1 MLAMFVL
8 CLHCHHRIASHQG
21 REGINPSRLRPA
33 TPPKQIQHR
42 PFPIKFGASGQ
53 REPRSLMAVSGHPP
67 RDASTPL
74 PHKVNCA
81 YDHCRSYGCHIANM
95 ACSNNLRMRR
105 RVLVLGIL
113 HAERH
118 NIRSADASESAGC
131 VARCFMC
138 LRALRAMDL
147 CERSRHTAALFS
159 RFPLGRWEDMGRVFA
174 VAFDLR

>member
-21 REGINPSRLRPA
+21 REDINLSRLCPGHPA
-33 TPPKQIQHR
+33 QTNSTSPL
-42 PFPIKFGASGQ
+42 PIKSGALGQ
-53 REPRSLMAVSGHPP
+53 REPRSLMVVSGHPP
-67 RDASTPL
+67 RDSSTLL
-74 PHKVNCA
+74 PHQVNCV
-81 YDHCRSYGCHIANM
+81 YDRCRSYGCHIANM

-118 NIRSADASESAGC
+118 SFRSAYASESAGC
-131 VARCFMC
+131 VTRCFMC

-147 CERSRHTAALFS
+147 CERSKHTTALFS
-159 RFPLGRWEDMGRVFA
+159 RFPVGRWEDTGRVFE
-174 VAFDLR
+174 VASEHH